1 MLGNYTR
8 SVTLTVAASN
18 SSADSQAEADY
29 LCTGTN
35 DQTQIQAALNALPTN
50 GGRVVLLERTY
61 NISATIRIEKGSTA
75 LEGQGT
81 GQRARVTQAG
91 IGTKLLA
98 ASGLTVRIG
107 TAVDGVLYFSNG
119 GTDTHLISS
128 IIFNNND
135 NVRIKAGSIQI
146 TANHFYNATRYNVYF
161 DNAGARTKLVRR
173 LRAPA
178 ITEST
183 SCTTARRLQTSRL
196 SATDSGTTAIPAS
209 ASRITSAPPAR
220 RAWVGFRSSRITSGP
235 ASLTLDSGR
244 V

>member
-75 LEGQGT
+75 LEGQAT

-119 GTDTHLISS
+119 GKVNQVHVHNMSGSGIRVLDYATCRTLRDSS
-128 IIFNNND
+128 HPRPLLQQRRRERV
-135 NVRIKAGSIQI
+135 VRHRRRGHAPDLQH
-146 TANHFYNATRYNVYF
+146 HFQQQRQCPHQGGI
-161 DNAGARTKLVRR
+161 DPDHG
-173 LRAPA
+173 
-178 ITEST
+178 ESF
-183 SCTTARRLQTSRL
+183 L
-196 SATDSGTTAIPAS
+196 
-209 ASRITSAPPAR
+209 
-220 RAWVGFRSSRITSGP
+220 
-235 ASLTLDSGR
+235 
-244 V
+244 